1 MIISATKKDKTPA
14 AISIIRDIAGNLKL
28 ISELSKN
35 DLKKRFADSYFGILW
50 AFVSP
55 IVTICV
61 YWFVFTVGM
70 RGAAEDVNGYPYVLW
85 LISGLIPWFL
95 FSEIINSGTSV
106 LLEYGYL
113 VKKIV
118 FNVSI
123 LPVVKLVTATFVHLI
138 LLLFTL
144 IIFAGTGHFP
154 DIYMLQI
161 PYYIF
166 ALWVF
171 SVACVFATSAV
182 VLFFRDLGQ
191 LVNIFMQVF
200 IWITPIMWQD
210 EAVAVNHPVLI
221 SIIRLN
227 PMCYIVKGYRDAL
240 INHVWI
246 WDNMGMTIYFWVV
259 TIVLFII
266 GSSIFVRLKPHFSDV
281 I

>member
-70 RGAAEDVNGYPYVLW
+70 RGAAQDVNGYPYVLW

-123 LPVVKLVTATFVHLI
+123 LPVVKLVTATFVHLS

-259 TIVLFII
+259 TILLFII

>member
-1 MIISATKKDKTPA
+1 MIISAAKKEKTPA
-14 AISIIRDIAGNLKL
+14 AISIIKDITGNIKL
-28 ISELSKN
+28 IKELSKN

-61 YWFVFTVGM
+61 YWFIFTVGI
-70 RGAAEDVNGYPYVLW
+70 RGASNEVNGYPFVLW

-95 FSEIINSGTSV
+95 FSDIINGGTNV
-106 LLEYGYL
+106 LLDYAYL

-123 LPVVKLVTATFVHLI
+123 LPMVKVVAATIIHLI
-138 LLLFTL
+138 LLAFTL
-144 IIFAGTGHFP
+144 LIFAGTGHFP

-166 ALWVF
+166 ALWMF
-171 SVACVFATSAV
+171 SLACILITSAV
-182 VLFFRDLGQ
+182 VPFFRDLGQ

-210 EAVAVNHPVLI
+210 ALVVETHPVLI
-221 SIIRLN
+221 GIIRLN
-227 PMCYIVKGYRDAL
+227 PMYYIVNGYRDAM
-240 INHVWI
+240 IHHVWF
-246 WDNMGMTIYFWVV
+246 WENMGMTVYFWTV
-259 TIVLFII
+259 TILLFIL
-266 GSSIFVRLKPHFSDV
+266 GSRVFTRLKPHFSDV

>member
-1 MIISATKKDKTPA
+1 
-14 AISIIRDIAGNLKL
+14 
-28 ISELSKN
+28 
-35 DLKKRFADSYFGILW
+35 
-50 AFVSP
+50 
-55 IVTICV
+55 
-61 YWFVFTVGM
+61 M
-70 RGAAEDVNGYPYVLW
+70 RGAAQDVNGYPYVLW

-259 TIVLFII
+259 TILLFII